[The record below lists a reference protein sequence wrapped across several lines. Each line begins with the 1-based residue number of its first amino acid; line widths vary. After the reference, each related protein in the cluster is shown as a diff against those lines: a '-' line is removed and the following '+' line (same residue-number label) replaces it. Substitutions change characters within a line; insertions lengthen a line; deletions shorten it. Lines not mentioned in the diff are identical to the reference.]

1 MGGSYG
7 SYHPTA
13 FPSLIHA
20 RAGTA
25 EEGEILMDDESSLI
39 KDIHGDLTDAEIM
52 EKHHLS
58 AAKLRRRLLQLMSE
72 NAVNSADVYWRPI
85 LYDYE
90 VSDGDKRATPRYSL
104 ALLLPVT
111 EMGSPELHS
120 GFLIDVNEKGGC
132 VKGINP
138 SLGERVSLR
147 IEPGPLTSAEEIVL
161 EAAFRWVERVGDTD
175 FLAGFEILS
184 ISQQDSIRLRELIR
198 TIVRMP

>member
-1 MGGSYG
+1 
-7 SYHPTA
+7 
-13 FPSLIHA
+13 
-20 RAGTA
+20 
-25 EEGEILMDDESSLI
+25 MDDESSLI
-39 KDIHGDLTDAEIM
+39 NDIQGDLTDAEIM
-52 EKHHLS
+52 EKHQLS

-90 VSDGDKRATPRYSL
+90 VSDGDKRATPRYPL

-111 EMGSPELHS
+111 ELGSPELHS
-120 GFLIDVNEKGGC
+120 GFLIDINEKGGC

-147 IEPGPLTSAEEIVL
+147 IESRPLTSAEEI
-161 EAAFRWVERVGDTD
+161 EFDAAFRWVERVGDTD

-198 TIVRMP
+198 TIVHMP